1 MCVCERERERERERE
16 KKRGGSEGLE
26 NEKSYP
32 VSKRGQIESFFFFA
46 KQMNVKKDKKG
57 KKVKHLFWFVR

>member
-1 MCVCERERERERERE
+1 MCERERER
-16 KKRGGSEGLE
+16 GGSKALE

-32 VSKRGQIESFFFFA
+32 VSKRGQIESFFFFFA